1 MRKISTKREKEIQYY
16 RDTKKKLF
24 LCDLKSSR
32 LLCFFTQKKI
42 IVPQELKEES
52 DDMLM
57 KYLTCHHLNQERDND
72 RLYDEEMMV
81 PVLDKYHNDYH
92 SLSVNQLL
100 QTFWYN
106 GFLERLKLKSKEIY
120 SKELRKQLR
129 AEIITIEEY
138 EKRTEY

>member
-1 MRKISTKREKEIQYY
+1 
-16 RDTKKKLF
+16 
-24 LCDLKSSR
+24 
-32 LLCFFTQKKI
+32 
-42 IVPQELKEES
+42 
-52 DDMLM
+52 MLM

-92 SLSVNQLL
+92 SLSVSQLL

-120 SKELRKQLR
+120 SKELRKQLK
-129 AEIITIEEY
+129 AGIITIEEY